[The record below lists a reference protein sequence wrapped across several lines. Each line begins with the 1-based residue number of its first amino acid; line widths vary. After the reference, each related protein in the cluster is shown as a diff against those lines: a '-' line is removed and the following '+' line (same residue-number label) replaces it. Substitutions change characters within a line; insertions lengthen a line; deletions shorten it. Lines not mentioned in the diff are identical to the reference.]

1 MRYEGQSYE
10 LIVPF
15 DDNYIESFHR
25 LHEKTYG
32 YRNEDKAV
40 QIVNIRLRA
49 RGAHEKPRFQ
59 KTERM
64 QNKPPK
70 EAFIGR
76 REVVFDERVTETQM
90 LSRDRLL
97 SGNHI
102 KGAAILVEYSSTI
115 VIPPFAEAIVD
126 GYGNIIMDIL
136 E

>member
-15 DDNYIESFHR
+15 DDNYIENFHR

-32 YRNEDKAV
+32 YRNEDKTV

-49 RGAHEKPRFQ
+49 RGVHEKPRFQ
-59 KTERM
+59 KAEKM
-64 QNKPPK
+64 QNEPPK

-76 REVVFDERVTETQM
+76 RKVVFDESVTETQM

-102 KGAAILVEYSSTI
+102 KGAAILVEYSLTI